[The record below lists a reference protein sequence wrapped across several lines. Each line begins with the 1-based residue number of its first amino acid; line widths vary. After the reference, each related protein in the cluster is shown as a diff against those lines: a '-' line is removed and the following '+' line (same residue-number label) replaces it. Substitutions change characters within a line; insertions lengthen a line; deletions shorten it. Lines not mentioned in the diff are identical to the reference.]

1 MSAPA
6 TGDLGTNATLLK
18 RCVWVTL
25 AVGVVELA
33 GGLATGSLALVGD
46 AGHML
51 TDGLGLLLAFLA
63 TWAVLRRR
71 RRHARKHGSD
81 GPVLALEEPERVEA
95 LAALGNALL
104 LLVLV
109 GALALEGVARLA
121 APTPVLAAPALAV
134 AGLGLA
140 VNLLVL
146 RWLFQ
151 AAPTLGVRAAFWHV
165 LGDLLGSVAALTSGL
180 LLLAGAWPAADAA
193 LSLLIAFLLLLSVV
207 RLGVES
213 LRALRR

>member
-1 MSAPA
+1 MSAP
-6 TGDLGTNATLLK
+6 TVGQLGSNASLLK

-25 AVGVVELA
+25 GVGVVEFV

-63 TWAVLRRR
+63 AWAVLRRR
-71 RRHARKHGSD
+71 RRHARKHGSAS
-81 GPVLALEEPERVEA
+81 PVLALEEPERVEA

-104 LLVLV
+104 LMVLV
-109 GALALEGVARLA
+109 VVLAFEGLARLA
-121 APTPVLAAPALAV
+121 APTPVLAAPTLAV
-134 AGLGLA
+134 AALGLA

-165 LGDLLGSVAALTSGL
+165 LGDLLGSVAALASGL

-193 LSLLIAFLLLLSVV
+193 LSLLIAFLLLISVV

-213 LRALRR
+213 VRALRA